1 MAIERR
7 TFLKGTGARMVA
19 IKRRGFLKGM
29 GSLAAA
35 SVSPLALG
43 QEREISVGVVG
54 GGIVGAAI
62 ALYLSGMGARVTL
75 FEKTAPAAGATS
87 KSFAWINAFTSD
99 PHYRALRL
107 KSIHAYRELDRKLEL
122 NITWGGAI
130 HWATDLAEAERM
142 RASSAE
148 LDRAGYDARIIDAG
162 ELAALAPNLR
172 LGPFEA
178 ATFHALDGHM
188 DPVYVTRKML
198 DAARD
203 QGATIV
209 HPCEVTE
216 LRFNGDRLSGVA
228 TTAGTYSLDRMV
240 IAGGVD
246 TPTLA
251 AQAGFTPP
259 LIHAPGILIHTK
271 PTTALLGRVVESPH
285 IHFKQYPDGRIVGN
299 DAYYPPESPAH
310 HGILQGPQEMP
321 EEIRVMHGERILGKI
336 KEKLPGAGNAAYDH
350 LTLGF
355 RPMPQ
360 DRLPI
365 VGFSP
370 GNPDV
375 YIAVMHSGVT
385 LAAIMGRYISHEIMH
400 DDLVDEL
407 APYRPD
413 RFG

>member
-1 MAIERR
+1 M
-7 TFLKGTGARMVA
+7 A
-19 IKRRGFLKGM
+19 IKRRAFLKAA

-35 SVSPLALG
+35 SLSSLAVG
-43 QEREISVGVVG
+43 QQQEISVGVAG

-62 ALYLSGMGARVTL
+62 ALHLSRMGAHVTL

-107 KSIHAYRELDRKLEL
+107 KSIDAYRELDKTLDL

-130 HWATDLAEAERM
+130 HWAVNLAEAERM

-148 LDRAGYDARIIDAG
+148 LDHAGYDASMLDAR

-172 LGPFEA
+172 LGPIEA

-188 DPVYVTRKML
+188 DPVYATEKLL
-198 DAARD
+198 DAAKD

-209 HPCEVTE
+209 YPCEVTE
-216 LRFNGDRLSGVA
+216 LRFNGGRLSGVA
-228 TTAGTYSLDRMV
+228 TTAGDYSLDRIV

-246 TPTLA
+246 TPALA
-251 AQAGFTPP
+251 AQAGYTPP
-259 LIHAPGILIHTK
+259 LIHAPGILLHTR
-271 PTTALLGRVVESPH
+271 PARLVLGRVVESPQL
-285 IHFKQYPDGRIVGN
+285 HFKQHPDGRIVGN
-299 DAYYPPESPAH
+299 YGYTPPEIPEH
-310 HGILQGPQEMP
+310 HGILEGPQEMP
-321 EEIRVMHGERILGKI
+321 EEIRAMHGERILGRI
-336 KEKLPGAGNAAYDH
+336 KDKLRGAGDAAYDH

-365 VGFSP
+365 VGVSP

-385 LAAIMGRYISHEIMH
+385 LAAIMGRYISHEIMSNDLI
-400 DDLVDEL
+400 DDL
-407 APYRPD
+407 APYRPE
-413 RFG
+413 RFV

>member
-1 MAIERR
+1 MVIERR
-7 TFLKGTGARMVA
+7 TFLKGV
-19 IKRRGFLKGM
+19 
-29 GSLAAA
+29 GSLAAAA
-35 SVSPLALG
+35 SVSPLAVG
-43 QEREISVGVVG
+43 QEQEISVGVVG

-62 ALYLSGMGARVTL
+62 ALHLSGMGARVTL
-75 FEKTAPAAGATS
+75 FEKTAPAAGATG

-107 KSIHAYRELDRKLEL
+107 KSINAYQELDRQFNL

-130 HWATDLAEAERM
+130 HWATNLGEAERM
-142 RASSAE
+142 KASAAE
-148 LDRAGYDARIIDAG
+148 LGQAGYDARIVDAD
-162 ELAALAPNLR
+162 ELATLSPNLR

-178 ATFHALDGHM
+178 AMFNALDGHM

-198 DAARD
+198 DVARHR
-203 QGATIV
+203 GATIV

-216 LRFNGDRLSGVA
+216 LQFNGDRLSGVA
-228 TTAGTYSLDRMV
+228 TTAGDYLLDRMV
-240 IAGGVD
+240 IASGVD

-251 AQAGFTPP
+251 AQGGFKPP
-259 LIHAPGILIHTK
+259 LLHAPGILIHTK
-271 PTTALLGRVVESPH
+271 PTTALVGRVVESSH
-285 IHFKQYPDGRIVGN
+285 LHFRQYRDGRIIGS
-299 DAYYPPESPAH
+299 DGYSPPETPAH
-310 HGILQGPQEMP
+310 HGILQGAQEMP
-321 EEIRVMHGERILGKI
+321 EEIRAMHGERILGKI
-336 KEKLPGAGNAAYDH
+336 KDKLRGADDAAYDH

-370 GNPDV
+370 GNPYV

-385 LAAIMGRYISHEIMH
+385 LAAIMGRYISHEIMNN
-400 DDLVDEL
+400 DLIDEL

-413 RFG
+413 RFK